1 MKTAPPQKLTFFCE
15 LYLDDLVKLFSN
27 ADIFKQ
33 LKALQ
38 ASVSLG
44 ILDFSDERADIVRH
58 LNQEGIP
65 VIGWQLLPIEQGYWY
80 NMANAPQAVKGYED
94 FLEWSNKHN
103 LRWAGLGL
111 DIEPDFSE
119 FQGLITHKLR
129 AIPIFFKRIFRKKCF
144 DDACKAYHSLV
155 TRMQRDGFS
164 VDSYELFFMEEDR
177 KAGSCIFG
185 RMLGIADV
193 PTNRRVLMLYS
204 NLFRPY
210 GVAVMC
216 TYACDADSVAVGI
229 TGGGVEMEGMS
240 HHKPLSW
247 EELSRDLLLANR
259 ACDDIHI
266 FCLEGCVEQDFME
279 RLVNFDWNQSI
290 QQPRMMTF
298 ILMVAR
304 MVSRPLLWLTAH
316 PFVTGG
322 ALGFALA
329 WLL

>member
-1 MKTAPPQKLTFFCE
+1 VTIERPNKLTFFCE
-15 LYLDDLVKLFSN
+15 LYTDDLVKLFS
-27 ADIFKQ
+27 DSLIFEQ
-33 LKALQ
+33 LQALH

-44 ILDFSDERADIVRH
+44 ILDFSDERADVVRR
-58 LNQEGIP
+58 LNRSGIP
-65 VIGWQLLPIEQGYWY
+65 AIGWQLLPIEQGYWY
-80 NMANAPQAVKGYED
+80 NMANAPQAVEGYEE
-94 FLEWSNKHN
+94 FLEWTNKHN

-119 FQGLITHKLR
+119 FQGLISHKLR
-129 AIPIFFKRIFRKKCF
+129 AIPLLIKRIFRKKCF

-155 TRMQRDGFS
+155 TRMQRDGYS
-164 VDSYELFFMEEDR
+164 VDSYELLFMEEDR
-177 KAGSCIFG
+177 RAGSCMLG
-185 RMLGIADV
+185 RMLGVADV

-240 HHKPLSW
+240 HHTPMSW
-247 EELSRDLLLANR
+247 EELSRDLVLANR
-259 ACDDIHI
+259 ACKDIHI
-266 FCLEGCVEQDFME
+266 FSLEGCVEQGFME
-279 RLVNFDWNQSI
+279 PLVDFDWDQPI
-290 QQPRMMTF
+290 QQPRIMTF
-298 ILMVAR
+298 LLTAAR
-304 MVSRPLLWLTAH
+304 VVSRSILWLTAH

-329 WLL
+329 WLI

>member
-1 MKTAPPQKLTFFCE
+1 MEIAPPKKLTFFCE
-15 LYLDDLVKLFSN
+15 LYTDDLVKLF
-27 ADIFKQ
+27 ADPDIFKQ
-33 LKALQ
+33 LQALH

-44 ILDFSDERADIVRH
+44 ILDFSDARADVVRR
-58 LNQEGIP
+58 LNSCGIP

-80 NMANAPQAVKGYED
+80 NMANAPQAVKGYEE
-94 FLEWSNKHN
+94 FLEWTDKHN

-119 FQGLITHKLR
+119 FQGLITHTLR
-129 AIPIFFKRIFRKKCF
+129 AIPVLLKRMFRKKCF

-155 TRMQRDGFS
+155 TRMQDDGYT
-164 VDSYELFFMEEDR
+164 VDSYELLFMEEDR
-177 KAGSCIFG
+177 KAGSCMLG

-216 TYACDADSVAVGI
+216 SYACDADSVAVGI

-240 HHKPLSW
+240 HHAPLSW

-259 ACDDIHI
+259 ACNDIHI
-266 FCLEGCVEQDFME
+266 FSL
-279 RLVNFDWNQSI
+279 
-290 QQPRMMTF
+290 
-298 ILMVAR
+298 
-304 MVSRPLLWLTAH
+304 
-316 PFVTGG
+316 
-322 ALGFALA
+322 
-329 WLL
+329 